1 MRTITKNRWNHAR
14 ILQRGVFIP
23 TRFDGLTVCRSTA
36 SGANIAVQFSCYR
49 CALLVGCSGGL
60 GRDVRR
66 PAPAD
71 EIVNICMPS
80 RHSDTG
86 RPSSLTKTC
95 APTAA
100 YGFEGSNCR
109 AEGASHSNCSCT
121 KMPAPSLHKIK
132 RYSVVPQLQVVV
144 ADNRSLAEPKRILVH
159 AAACDDACPDYRQ
172 EEAETIKDLK
182 ALVRPT

>member
-1 MRTITKNRWNHAR
+1 
-14 ILQRGVFIP
+14 L
-23 TRFDGLTVCRSTA
+23 
-36 SGANIAVQFSCYR
+36 QFSL
-49 CALLVGCSGGL
+49 AATDAPSSSVAAGGL

-182 ALVRPT
+182 ALVRPTWIQPQPDAATKSNPWSVYFQAKPNR